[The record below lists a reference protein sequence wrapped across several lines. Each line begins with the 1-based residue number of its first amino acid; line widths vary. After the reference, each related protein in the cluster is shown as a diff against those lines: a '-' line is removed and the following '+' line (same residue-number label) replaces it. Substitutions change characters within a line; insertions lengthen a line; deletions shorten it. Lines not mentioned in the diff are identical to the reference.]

1 MSKIFSII
9 FIIIFIIRDIIL
21 INANDINDTYI
32 NTSNIIYDEKKNIV
46 ELAENSKINI
56 NNTNILVDR
65 GVIDYN
71 NNKIEIFGNF
81 YLYQEL
87 NILSGKNLVGDLSL
101 NNFTTNEVSYIY
113 NNDLKIDSDKAIRS
127 KSEVIFYNNFLT
139 PCELEGFFNCPTW
152 SLRIDETR
160 YDIDRDKF
168 DHFDSFLQ
176 IADYKVLYL
185 PYFSHYG
192 SKAPRQKGFLTPTL
206 EFNIGGDPGIITPY
220 YFPLKEDTDII
231 FKPKLIF
238 DNNFNYI
245 DKYTLNTII
254 EHKNKGG
261 DVFIEIYNEKLED
274 NSNTYSSLKFN
285 AKQVLNKRNI
295 LSYEAL
301 ITNSVS
307 TTRSINKQPSTFED
321 IFIRLDSYDVFYK
334 SDYLRSEISTVE
346 ALDNTNS
353 GLIPLTPS
361 IKYSNQKLIK
371 DDLTFNN
378 EINIIN
384 LKRNESKIGKPSE
397 IILLKTS
404 NSIKSNFKTINSIFY
419 NKVNLNNN
427 IGSYYY
433 QHNPTLDDEV
443 FRSNLNLSSDIFF
456 NSNKNVKP
464 RIKIV
469 QNLNLLSDNVI
480 NEDSKAVTF
489 NYHNQFSDSRFY
501 GTDLEDNSSRLIY
514 GLEND
519 FNLYKNK
526 VSFNINQSYDF
537 DKGTNYLNQI
547 NQKSNF
553 SDLAIEAATSF
564 DKFSFKLDSRLSNSE
579 LEKKEMN
586 YFLNY
591 SNFIDLKLNYNET
604 DAKAF
609 KGLSTDTKSLG
620 TNIEKKINDNL
631 ILSLSSD
638 IDLKNNYSPF
648 KQTIKLSLFDECSKL
663 DISYVDER
671 FNDNYNTQPSETIN
685 ISFSMDYL
693 GFFGYEQN
701 SNVFFEEAGNF
712 KYDN

>member
-1 MSKIFSII
+1 MW
-9 FIIIFIIRDIIL
+9 
-21 INANDINDTYI
+21 
-32 NTSNIIYDEKKNIV
+32 V
-46 ELAENSKINI
+46 EN
-56 NNTNILVDR
+56 
-65 GVIDYN
+65 
-71 NNKIEIFGNF
+71 
-81 YLYQEL
+81 
-87 NILSGKNLVGDLSL
+87 
-101 NNFTTNEVSYIY
+101 
-113 NNDLKIDSDKAIRS
+113 
-127 KSEVIFYNNFLT
+127 
-139 PCELEGFFNCPTW
+139 
-152 SLRIDETR
+152 
-160 YDIDRDKF
+160 
-168 DHFDSFLQ
+168 H
-176 IADYKVLYL
+176 
-185 PYFSHYG
+185 
-192 SKAPRQKGFLTPTL
+192 
-206 EFNIGGDPGIITPY
+206 
-220 YFPLKEDTDII
+220 
-231 FKPKLIF
+231 
-238 DNNFNYI
+238 
-245 DKYTLNTII
+245 
-254 EHKNKGG
+254 
-261 DVFIEIYNEKLED
+261 
-274 NSNTYSSLKFN
+274 
-285 AKQVLNKRNI
+285 
-295 LSYEAL
+295 
-301 ITNSVS
+301 
-307 TTRSINKQPSTFED
+307 
-321 IFIRLDSYDVFYK
+321 
-334 SDYLRSEISTVE
+334 
-346 ALDNTNS
+346 
-353 GLIPLTPS
+353 
-361 IKYSNQKLIK
+361 
-371 DDLTFNN
+371 
-378 EINIIN
+378 
-384 LKRNESKIGKPSE
+384 
-397 IILLKTS
+397 
-404 NSIKSNFKTINSIFY
+404 Y

-519 FNLYKNK
+519 FNLYENK